1 MVSQKEKK
9 SSVHPQVTHTILCYL
24 IDQNQLR
31 QTFTGFWVYLT
42 CKLFVSYSFCSAF
55 LIFLKH
61 LVLCFIYSKSYLFL

>member
-24 IDQNQLR
+24 IDQNQSR

-55 LIFLKH
+55 FIFLKH